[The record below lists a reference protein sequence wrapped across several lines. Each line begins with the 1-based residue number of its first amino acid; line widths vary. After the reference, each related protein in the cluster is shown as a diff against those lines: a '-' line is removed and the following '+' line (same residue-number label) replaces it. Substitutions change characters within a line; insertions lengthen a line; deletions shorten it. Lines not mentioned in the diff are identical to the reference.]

1 MAKSATSAQANRPDV
16 WAAGE
21 AYEPYV
27 GRWSRLVARDF
38 IGWLALPSDARW
50 LDVGCGTG
58 VLTQT
63 ILAYAAPA
71 SVTGIDP
78 SDQFISYARRHTS
91 EPRAT
96 LRTGNAEA
104 LPFTDELFDAVVAG
118 LVLNFIP
125 SPERALAEMRRVLRP
140 GGTVA
145 VYVWDHAGEMQL
157 IRHFWDAAI
166 ALDPAAR
173 DLDEGRRFPICH
185 PDPLLA
191 LFRDAGFDRTE
202 YRIIDVPTV
211 FKSFDDY
218 WSPFL
223 GGQGPAPTYCSTLDD
238 DRRAKLRERLRATL
252 PIQRDGAIR
261 LIARAF
267 AVRGVRP
274 GQTGS

>member
-1 MAKSATSAQANRPDV
+1 MTKSATLAQPHRPDV

-27 GRWSRLVARDF
+27 GRWSRLVAREF
-38 IGWLALPSDARW
+38 IDWLALPSDAQW
-50 LDVGCGTG
+50 LDIGCGTG

-63 ILAYAAPA
+63 ILAHAAPA

-78 SDQFISYARRHTS
+78 SDQFIAYARRHTPD
-91 EPRAT
+91 PRAS
-96 LRTGNAEA
+96 LRTGSAEA
-104 LPFTDELFDAVVAG
+104 LPFSDDLFDAVVAG

-125 SPERALAEMRRVLRP
+125 SPKRALAEMRRVLRP
-140 GGTVA
+140 GGTGA

-173 DLDEGRRFPICH
+173 DLDEGRRFAICH

-202 YRIIDVPTV
+202 CRIIDVPTM

-223 GGQGPAPTYCSTLDD
+223 GGQGPAPTYCSALDD
-238 DRRAKLRERLRATL
+238 ERRAKLREQLRATL

-274 GQTGS
+274 GQAKS